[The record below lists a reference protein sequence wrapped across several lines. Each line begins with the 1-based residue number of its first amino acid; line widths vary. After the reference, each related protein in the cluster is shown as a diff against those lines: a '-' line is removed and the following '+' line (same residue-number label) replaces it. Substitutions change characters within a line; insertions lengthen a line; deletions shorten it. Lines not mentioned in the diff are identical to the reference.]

1 MDHAGNQ
8 PSGAPPG
15 SGAGPQGGTNP
26 AFQALSGEQNSFVTI
41 ITGAPI
47 MIRPFSAA
55 AALASLLAT
64 LSPQKAEAQASSRG
78 LTQVGVLRCDVS
90 AGIGVII
97 GSTRQLACTFQP
109 RRGPL
114 ERYQGTIR
122 HTGLDIG
129 ATTRG
134 VMLWGVLAPS
144 RLPRFALAGR
154 YVGASAEAT
163 LGVGVGANALVGGSN
178 QTITLQ
184 PVSVQAQLG
193 VNIAL
198 GVGEVT
204 LAPARAA
211 RR

>member
-1 MDHAGNQ
+1 
-8 PSGAPPG
+8 
-15 SGAGPQGGTNP
+15 
-26 AFQALSGEQNSFVTI
+26 
-41 ITGAPI
+41 
-47 MIRPFSAA
+47 MIRPLSAA
-55 AALASLLAT
+55 AAMAGLLAA
-64 LSPQKAEAQASSRG
+64 LPPQMAQAQAPSRG
-78 LTQVGVLRCDVS
+78 VTQVGVLRCDVS

-97 GSTRQLACTFQP
+97 GSTRQLACVFQP

-114 ERYQGTIR
+114 ERYRGTIR

-144 RLPRFALAGR
+144 RVPRFALAGR

-204 LAPARAA
+204 LVPARAV

>member
-1 MDHAGNQ
+1 
-8 PSGAPPG
+8 
-15 SGAGPQGGTNP
+15 
-26 AFQALSGEQNSFVTI
+26 
-41 ITGAPI
+41 
-47 MIRPFSAA
+47 MIRPLSSS
-55 AALASLLAT
+55 AALAALLAA
-64 LSPQKAEAQASSRG
+64 LAPQAAEAQAPARG
-78 LTQVGVLRCDVS
+78 LTQIGVLRCDVS
-90 AGIGVII
+90 AGIGAII
-97 GSTRQLACTFQP
+97 GSTRRLACAFQP

-114 ERYQGTIR
+114 ERYSGTIR

-134 VMLWGVLAPS
+134 VMIWGVLAPS
-144 RLPRFALAGR
+144 RVPRFALAGR

-163 LGVGVGANALVGGSN
+163 LGVGLGANALVGGSS

-204 LAPARAA
+204 LAPVRAA